1 MPSVIGRIGSVV
13 ARTFNL
19 ADIFELVA
27 GAVPDREAV
36 VCGATRLSFAALD
49 ERANRVASAL
59 AAERNVGAG
68 DHVALDLYNCSE
80 YLETMLAC
88 FKLRAVPLN
97 INYRYVAAELA
108 PLLADADAVGVVCD
122 ERTEEAVRAAAAD
135 GMWVLRT
142 GDTYET
148 LVARGERDPTFEERS
163 ADDHYILYTGGTTG
177 MPRGVVWRHE
187 DIFFTALG
195 SGNPGGPPI
204 ERPEDVVAIAPV
216 NTAQRVAPF
225 LEPGDP
231 GPDEFVALS
240 LGPLMHASGQWLAL
254 GTLLG
259 GGKIV
264 LYDEP
269 HLDMTKVLDLV
280 ERERVVM
287 LSLVGDAGARPLV
300 AALEANPQRWD
311 TSSLRLLGSGGSIL
325 SGDMRVRLL
334 ACLPS
339 VFAISEAVG
348 SSEAPVQ
355 AIALARRDGPPIASL
370 EFQARPGVTLV
381 VDDDLRPVVPGS
393 GASGWLAAGG
403 RVPIGYHNDPVKTA
417 ATFVTIDGARYSL
430 PGDRAVV
437 DADGTIR
444 LLGRGALCI
453 NTGGEKVYPE
463 EVEAVLK
470 AHPRIA
476 DAVVV
481 GVPDERWGHRVA
493 AVVEAT
499 RDVRD
504 RSGVSNAGNSAL
516 TLDEVQAHCRASLAG
531 YKVPRTLTIVDAV
544 PRSPSGKADY
554 QWAAEMAVRP

>member
-1 MPSVIGRIGSVV
+1 V
-13 ARTFNL
+13 APTFNL

-36 VCGATRLSFAALD
+36 VSGPTRRTYADIDERTTRLADSL
-49 ERANRVASAL
+49 ANDHG
-59 AAERNVGAG
+59 VGSG
-68 DHVALDLYNCSE
+68 DHVALDLHNCCE
-80 YLETMLAC
+80 YVEVMLAC
-88 FKLRAVPLN
+88 FKLRAVPIN
-97 INYRYVAAELA
+97 VNYRYVAAELGS
-108 PLLADADAVGVVCD
+108 LFADSGAVGVVCD
-122 ERTEEAVRAAAAD
+122 QHTEADVRVAAGGA
-135 GMWVLRT
+135 WVLPT
-142 GDTYET
+142 GPEYEQ
-148 LVARGERDPTFEERS
+148 LVVSGSPARAFEPRS
-163 ADDHYILYTGGTTG
+163 PDDHYILYTGGTTG

-204 ERPEDVVAIAPV
+204 TQPEDVVTIAPV

-225 LEPGDP
+225 LAPDDP

-240 LGPLMHASGQWLAL
+240 LGPMMHASGQWLAL

-259 GGKIV
+259 GGKV
-264 LYDEP
+264 VMYDEP

-300 AALEANPQRWD
+300 AALDGHPGRWD

-325 SGDMRVRLL
+325 SADMRERLL
-334 ACLPS
+334 ESLPS

-355 AIALARRDGPPIASL
+355 AIALARRDEPTIPSL
-370 EFQARPGVTLV
+370 AFQARPGVTLV

-393 GASGWLAAGG
+393 GQSGWLAAGG
-403 RVPIGYHNDPVKTA
+403 RVPLGYHNDPVKSA

-430 PGDRAVV
+430 PGDRAEV

-470 AHPRIA
+470 AHPDVA

-481 GVPDERWGHRVA
+481 GMPDERWGQRVA
-493 AVVEAT
+493 AVIEPV
-499 RDVRD
+499 
-504 RSGVSNAGNSAL
+504 NAAAPSLAA
-516 TLDEVQAHCRASLAG
+516 VQAHCRTSLAG
-531 YKVPRTLTIVDAV
+531 YKVPRFLAVVDAIE
-544 PRSPSGKADY
+544 RSPAGKADY
-554 QWAAEMAVRP
+554 RWAAKVVQAQ

>member
-1 MPSVIGRIGSVV
+1 V
-13 ARTFNL
+13 AATFNI

-27 GAVPDREAV
+27 GAVPAREAIV
-36 VCGATRLSFAALD
+36 SGSTRRTYAELDDRATRLADALGR
-49 ERANRVASAL
+49 ELGVTR
-59 AAERNVGAG
+59 G
-68 DHVALDLYNCSE
+68 DHVGIDLHNCGE
-80 YLETMLAC
+80 YVETMLAC
-88 FKLRAVPLN
+88 FKLRAVPIN
-97 INYRYVAAELA
+97 INYRYVAAELRS
-108 PLLADADAVGVVCD
+108 LFADAGVVGVVCD
-122 ERTEEAVRAAAAD
+122 RFTASDVRAAAA
-135 GMWVLRT
+135 GEWIVST
-142 GDTYET
+142 GESYEA
-148 LVARGERDPTFEERS
+148 LIAKGAADRVFAQRS
-163 ADDHYILYTGGTTG
+163 PDDHYILYTGGTTG
-177 MPRGVVWRHE
+177 MPRGVVWRQE

-195 SGNPGGPPI
+195 SGNPGGAPI

-225 LEPGDP
+225 LAPDDP

-240 LGPLMHASGQWLAL
+240 LGPMMHASGQWLAL

-264 LYDEP
+264 MYDQP
-269 HLDMTKVLDLV
+269 HLDMTEVLDLV

-287 LSLVGDAGARPLV
+287 LSIVGDAGARPLV
-300 AALEANPQRWD
+300 AALDHYPGRWD

-325 SGDMRVRLL
+325 SGEMRERLL
-334 ACLPS
+334 ASLPS

-355 AIALARRDGPPIASL
+355 AIALARRDEPTIPSL
-370 EFQARPGVTLV
+370 AFQARPGVTLV

-393 GASGWLAAGG
+393 GRSGWLAAGG
-403 RVPIGYHNDPVKTA
+403 RVPLGYHNDPVKSA

-430 PGDRAVV
+430 PGDRAEV

-470 AHPRIA
+470 SHPDIA

-481 GVPDERWGHRVA
+481 GVPDQQWGQRVSAVIEPVA
-493 AVVEAT
+493 AAVPPNLA
-499 RDVRD
+499 
-504 RSGVSNAGNSAL
+504 A
-516 TLDEVQAHCRASLAG
+516 VQAHCRGTLAG
-531 YKVPRTLTIVDAV
+531 YKVPRSLAVVDAIE
-544 PRSPSGKADY
+544 RSPAGKADY
-554 QWAAEMAVRP
+554 RWAAEVVQAQ

>member
-1 MPSVIGRIGSVV
+1 V
-13 ARTFNL
+13 AATFNI

-27 GAVPDREAV
+27 GAVADREAIV
-36 VCGATRLSFAALD
+36 SGPTRRTYGELDRRTTQLADAL
-49 ERANRVASAL
+49 ESELGVRP
-59 AAERNVGAG
+59 G
-68 DHVALDLYNCSE
+68 DHVGLDLHNCCE
-80 YLETMLAC
+80 YVETMVAC
-88 FKLRAVPLN
+88 FKLRAVPIN
-97 INYRYVAAELA
+97 VNYRYVAAELSS
-108 PLLADADAVGVVCD
+108 LFADAGVVGVVCD
-122 ERTEEAVRAAAAD
+122 RITEDHVRASAGDAWILTTGAA
-135 GMWVLRT
+135 
-142 GDTYET
+142 YEE
-148 LVARGERDPTFEERS
+148 LVDRGSPHRTFEQRS
-163 ADDHYILYTGGTTG
+163 PDDHYILYTGGTTG
-177 MPRGVVWRHE
+177 MPRGVVWRQE

-225 LEPGDP
+225 LTPDDP

-240 LGPLMHASGQWLAL
+240 LGPMMHASGQWLAM

-264 LYDEP
+264 MYDEP

-300 AALEANPQRWD
+300 AALDEHPGRWD

-325 SGDMRVRLL
+325 SGDMRERLL
-334 ACLPS
+334 ASLPS
-339 VFAISEAVG
+339 VLAISEAVG

-355 AIALARRDGPPIASL
+355 AIALARRDEPTIPSL
-370 EFQARPGVTLV
+370 AFQARPGVTLV
-381 VDDDLRPVVPGS
+381 LDDDLRPIVPGS
-393 GASGWLAAGG
+393 GRSGWLAAGG
-403 RVPIGYHNDPVKTA
+403 RVPIGYHNDPVKSA

-430 PGDRAVV
+430 PGDRAEV

-470 AHPRIA
+470 SHPGIA
-476 DAVVV
+476 DAIVV
-481 GVPDERWGHRVA
+481 GVPDQRWGQRVS
-493 AVVEAT
+493 AVVEP
-499 RDVRD
+499 V
-504 RSGVSNAGNSAL
+504 AGAVAP
-516 TLDEVQAHCRASLAG
+516 TLAAVQAHCRESLAG
-531 YKVPRTLTIVDAV
+531 YKVPRSLAVVDV
-544 PRSPSGKADY
+544 IERSPAGKADY
-554 QWAAEMAVRP
+554 RWAAEVVQAR

>member
-1 MPSVIGRIGSVV
+1 V
-13 ARTFNL
+13 AATFNI

-27 GAVPDREAV
+27 GAVPDREAIV
-36 VCGATRLSFAALD
+36 SGPTRRTYIELDRRTTQLADAL
-49 ERANRVASAL
+49 ESEFGVRP
-59 AAERNVGAG
+59 G
-68 DHVALDLYNCSE
+68 DHVGLDLHNCCE
-80 YLETMLAC
+80 YVETMLAC
-88 FKLRAVPLN
+88 FKLRAVPIN
-97 INYRYVAAELA
+97 VNYRYVAAELSS
-108 PLLADADAVGVVCD
+108 LFADAGLVGVVCD
-122 ERTEEAVRAAAAD
+122 SFTESDVRAAAGDA
-135 GMWVLRT
+135 WILTT
-142 GDTYET
+142 GDAYEE
-148 LVARGERDPTFEERS
+148 LVGKGSPDRPFEQRS
-163 ADDHYILYTGGTTG
+163 PDDHYILYTGGTTG
-177 MPRGVVWRHE
+177 MPRGVVWRQE

-225 LEPGDP
+225 LTPDDP

-240 LGPLMHASGQWLAL
+240 LGPMMHASGQWLAM

-264 LYDEP
+264 MYDEP

-287 LSLVGDAGARPLV
+287 LSLVGDSGARPLV
-300 AALEANPQRWD
+300 AALDEHPGRWD

-325 SGDMRVRLL
+325 SGEMRERLL
-334 ACLPS
+334 ASLPS
-339 VFAISEAVG
+339 VLAISEAVG

-355 AIALARRDGPPIASL
+355 AIALARRDGPAIPSL
-370 EFQARPGVTLV
+370 AFQARPGVTLV
-381 VDDDLRPVVPGS
+381 VDDDLRPIVPGS
-393 GASGWLAAGG
+393 GRSGWLAAGG
-403 RVPIGYHNDPVKTA
+403 RVPIGYHNDPVKSA

-430 PGDRAVV
+430 PGDRAEV

-470 AHPRIA
+470 AHPEIA

-481 GVPDERWGHRVA
+481 GVPDPRWGQQVSAVIEPVVGGVVPTLA
-493 AVVEAT
+493 A
-499 RDVRD
+499 
-504 RSGVSNAGNSAL
+504 
-516 TLDEVQAHCRASLAG
+516 VQAHCRESLAG
-531 YKVPRTLTIVDAV
+531 YKVPRSLAVVDV
-544 PRSPSGKADY
+544 IERSPAGKADY
-554 QWAAEMAVRP
+554 RWAAEVVQAQ